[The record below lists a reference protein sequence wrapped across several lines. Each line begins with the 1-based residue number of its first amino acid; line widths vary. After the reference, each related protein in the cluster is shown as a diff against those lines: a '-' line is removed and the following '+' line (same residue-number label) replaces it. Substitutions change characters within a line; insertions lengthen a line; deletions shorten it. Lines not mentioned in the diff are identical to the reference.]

1 LPPLLHNTLALL
13 ATLFSLAALPA
24 LAQTYP
30 ARTVTIINPYA
41 PGGGVDPVA
50 RLLAG
55 KLTERLGQ
63 QFIVEN
69 KMGAAGM
76 LGADLVAKAKPDG
89 YTLLMSASN
98 DVAINQHLY
107 KNIRYNAER
116 DFAPITQL
124 VQLPMVLVVNPK
136 VPAKTL
142 AEFIALAKAK
152 PGGLTYASPGNGTL
166 QHLIAARLQSVAG
179 IQMLHVPYKERLTVD
194 LIGGQ
199 VDAAFLG
206 APVVAPFVKDGR
218 LRALAVTSPQRI
230 GSAPDIPTAAEQGM
244 AGLEV
249 TQWFGAYA
257 PAGTPEPIVRLL
269 QREMAAVLAL
279 PEVRASL
286 AAQGAEAVGST
297 PEAFAKFLKAEIERF
312 GLLVKQSGATVEQ

>member
-1 LPPLLHNTLALL
+1 MHTTRRLTLLLLAVLSSTLA
-13 ATLFSLAALPA
+13 S
-24 LAQTYP
+24 AQTYP

-50 RLLAG
+50 RLVAT
-55 KLTERLGQ
+55 KLSERLGQ

-76 LGADLVAKAKPDG
+76 LGADAVAKAKPDG

-142 AEFIALAKAK
+142 AEFIALAKSR
-152 PGGLTYASPGNGTL
+152 PSGLTYASPGNGTL
-166 QHLIAARLQSVAG
+166 QHLVAARLQSVAG
-179 IQMLHVPYKERLTVD
+179 IQMLHVPYKDRLTVD

-206 APVVAPFVKDGR
+206 APVVAAFVKDGR

-230 GSAPDIPTAAEQGM
+230 GSAPDIPTASEQGV
-244 AGLEV
+244 AGMEV

-269 QREMAAVLAL
+269 HREMAAVLAL
-279 PEVRASL
+279 PDVRASL

-297 PEAFAKFLKAEIERF
+297 PEAFAKFLKGEIERF

>member
-1 LPPLLHNTLALL
+1 MSPFARVAALL
-13 ATLFSLAALPA
+13 LAALISLPLA
-24 LAQTYP
+24 AQTYP
-30 ARTVTIINPYA
+30 TRTVTIVNPYA

-50 RLLAG
+50 RLLAT
-55 KLTERLGQ
+55 KLGERLGQ

-76 LGADLVAKAKPDG
+76 LGADAVAKARPDG

-107 KNIRYNAER
+107 KNMRYNAER

-124 VQLPMVLVVNPK
+124 VQLPMVLVVHPK
-136 VPAKTL
+136 VPARSL
-142 AEFIALAKAK
+142 GEFIELARSK

-179 IQMLHVPYKERLTVD
+179 IQMLHVPYKERLVVD

-218 LRALAVTSPQRI
+218 LRALAVTSAQRMS
-230 GSAPDIPTAAEQGM
+230 SAPEIPTTAEQGV
-244 AGLEV
+244 AGMEV

-257 PAGTPEPIVRLL
+257 PAGTPDAIVRLL
-269 QREMAAVLAL
+269 QRELAAALAL
-279 PEVRASL
+279 PDVRSSL
-286 AAQGAEAVGST
+286 EAQGAQPVGST
-297 PEAFAKFLKAEIERF
+297 PEAFSKFLKSEIERF
-312 GLLVKQSGATVEQ
+312 GAMVRQSGATVEQ